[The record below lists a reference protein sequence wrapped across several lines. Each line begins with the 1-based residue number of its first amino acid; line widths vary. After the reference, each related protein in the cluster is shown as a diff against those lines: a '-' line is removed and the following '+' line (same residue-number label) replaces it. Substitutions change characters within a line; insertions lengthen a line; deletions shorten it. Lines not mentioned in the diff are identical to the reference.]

1 MLATL
6 VFDVEDLITTQSDDA
21 AKWIA
26 AEVERAGIV
35 ATFFL
40 VGEKVR
46 LLRERGRED
55 VLEHLKAHEIGF
67 HSTTHS
73 VHPVVCE
80 VCAPLSFLDGVRTLM
95 EREREGWEETEAI
108 LGTRLVG
115 WATTGGSW
123 TPSLC
128 GMMHQYGG
136 VQVYSPVCFG
146 EHSVVWFGN
155 CLNFGHFIG
164 GLDGDYADDERY
176 ARALERFEKQTET
189 IYASTRDWIGIFGGH
204 PTRVISHEFWDGV
217 NFAAGANPPRSEW
230 RAQRLRSAEEI
241 ETAQRN
247 VADFVRRLRDD
258 ARFELH
264 PLSEVAR
271 RFRAQSPGC
280 SGTELLRIAE
290 RVCDEGRPLFTEAF
304 SAAEL
309 AVMFAHALAL
319 GETEGAWFVRPTVF
333 GPDTTPPDVRPL
345 RLSSDALRATATQ
358 ITASLAETGCLPPFV
373 EAGGR
378 VLSLGQAFVGYA
390 RLLRRPDALAVEVP
404 AVAPYPTLA
413 DDLAAQVR
421 EHIRGWT
428 IHPSAAGPFILPL
441 WTSRASKRR
450 PASRRGRSNPH
461 GSATGSHGNRVGR
474 SRTSQLRKDHVGAAP
489 SSVPRRSPLFVNEDP
504 LRC

>member
-6 VFDVEDLITTQSDDA
+6 VFDIEDLMTTQSDDA
-21 AKWIA
+21 AKWVA

-35 ATFFL
+35 ATLFL

-46 LLRERGRED
+46 LLRARGRED
-55 VLEHLKAHEIGF
+55 VLEHLKAHELGF

-80 VCAPLSFLDGVRTLM
+80 VCERLSFLDGVRTLIA
-95 EREREGWEETEAI
+95 RERDGWEETEAI

-128 GMMHQYGG
+128 GLMHQFGG

-164 GLDGDYADDERY
+164 GLDGDYAEDERY
-176 ARALERFEKQTET
+176 ARGLERFREHAEAVC
-189 IYASTRDWIGIFGGH
+189 ASTRDWIGVFGGH

-230 RAQRLRSAEEI
+230 RAQRLRSGDEV

-258 ARFELH
+258 ERFELR

-271 RFRAQSPGC
+271 QFRAQNPGC
-280 SGTELLRIAE
+280 SGGELRRLAR
-290 RVCDEGRPLFTEAF
+290 RVSDEARPLFTEAF

-309 AVMFAHALAL
+309 AVMFAHAVAL
-319 GETEGAWFVRPTVF
+319 GETDGAWFVRPTAF
-333 GPDTTPPDVRPL
+333 GPDTMPPDNRAL
-345 RLSSDALRATATQ
+345 RVPSKALRATATQ
-358 ITASLAETGCLPPFV
+358 VTGSLAETGCLPSEV
-373 EAGGR
+373 DAGGT
-378 VLSLGQAFVGYA
+378 VLSLGQAFVGFA
-390 RLLRRPDALAVEVP
+390 RLLLRPDASFVEVP

-413 DDLAAQVR
+413 DELAAQVR
-421 EHIRGWT
+421 ARIRGWT
-428 IHPSAAGPFILPL
+428 IHPPELDLTRIEEATRLQTWTLKPAWLRDRLP
-441 WTSRASKRR
+441 WE
-450 PASRRGRSNPH
+450 PH
-461 GSATGSHGNRVGR
+461 SGHDAV
-474 SRTSQLRKDHVGAAP
+474 
-489 SSVPRRSPLFVNEDP
+489 
-504 LRC
+504 